1 VTYCLGVAVDDGLLM
16 VADTRT
22 NAGVDNVSCY
32 RKLHC
37 LADAPDRQVH
47 LACSGSL
54 SVSQTI
60 LHRLSSAALT
70 RAASLFE
77 VAEIVGA
84 LLGRE
89 NAALKAALDQD
100 KPCGAS
106 LLLGGRIGSETP
118 RLFHIY
124 AEGNFVECRPDLP
137 YLQIGETKYGRPILD
152 RVITRRTPL
161 AAAVKVAFLSFDS
174 AMRSNL
180 SVSRPLDL
188 MILPSSAARAQLLR
202 IDQDDAY
209 FNELSRRWSAAL
221 LDAAGLMPDPYF
233 MDEGR
238 SCPLPH
244 PVAALRAC

>member
-1 VTYCLGVAVDDGLLM
+1 MTYCLGVAVDEGLLM

-37 LADAPDRQVH
+37 LSDEPDRQIH

-54 SVSQTI
+54 SVSQSV
-60 LHRLSSAALT
+60 LNRVDPAVLNEA
-70 RAASLFE
+70 RSLFD
-77 VAEIVGA
+77 VAEAVGEVLGSCNGQLRSA
-84 LLGRE
+84 LGE
-89 NAALKAALDQD
+89 D
-100 KPCGAS
+100 KCGAS
-106 LLLGGRIGSETP
+106 LLLGGRIGTEAP

-124 AEGNFVECRPDLP
+124 REGNFIECTPDLP

-152 RVITRRTPL
+152 RVITRRTTL
-161 AAAVKVAFLSFDS
+161 AAAVKIAFLSFDS

-180 SVSRPLDL
+180 SIARPLDL
-188 MILPSSAARAQLLR
+188 MLLPAAPDAQAQVLR
-202 IDQDDAY
+202 IDQEDVY

-221 LDAAGLMPDPYF
+221 LEAAELMPEPYF

-238 SCPLPH
+238 SCPLPRQIG
-244 PVAALRAC
+244 ALRAC

>member
-1 VTYCLGVAVDDGLLM
+1 MTYCLGVVVDEGLLM

-22 NAGVDNVSCY
+22 NAGVDNVSRY

-37 LADAPDRQVH
+37 LADTAERQIH

-54 SVSQTI
+54 SASQAI
-60 LHRLSSAALT
+60 LHRLEGEALAGT
-70 RAASLFE
+70 SSLFD
-77 VAEIVGA
+77 VAERVGM

-89 NAALKAALDQD
+89 NGALKAALATD

-106 LLLGGRIGSETP
+106 LLLGGRIGDEAP
-118 RLFHIY
+118 GLFHIY
-124 AEGNFVECRPDLP
+124 AEGNFIECRPDLP

-152 RVITRRTPL
+152 RVVTRETSL

-188 MILPSSAARAQLLR
+188 MILPTRAAEAQLLR
-202 IDQDDAY
+202 IEQDDPY

-221 LDAAGLMPDPYF
+221 VGAATQMPDPYF

-238 SCPLPH
+238 SCPLPLK
-244 PVAALRAC
+244 VGTLRAC